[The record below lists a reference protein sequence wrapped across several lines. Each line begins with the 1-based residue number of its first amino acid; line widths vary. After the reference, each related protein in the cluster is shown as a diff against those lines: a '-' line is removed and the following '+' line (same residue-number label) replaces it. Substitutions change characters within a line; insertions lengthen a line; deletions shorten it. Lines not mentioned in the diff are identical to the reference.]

1 MIRNAWH
8 IAGGEGWCANTANLR
23 VLVTHADG
31 SQSVEAVEDDLGLS
45 LPKDAYE
52 VLKRLRAQGVDAVSV
67 TSAASATFGDG
78 KANGAPCAARA
89 AARAAAPRPPR
100 PPRPPRRPRGRATLF
115 AYLDD
120 DGSGDVDY
128 EEFLAHLRGPMSQ
141 RRKDLVARAFQ
152 VLDAD
157 GSGVIECQ
165 DVVDKFDASQHPDVK
180 QGKKSPDEVTR
191 AEFDHY
197 YHNVSCSI
205 DDDDYFE
212 LVIRNAWHIPG
223 GEGWCANTANL
234 RVLVT
239 HADGSQSVEMVED
252 DLGLSLPEDALEV
265 LKRLRAQGVDAVAVT
280 SAAGQTFTDDGAKQ
294 ASWAKKYA
302 LAPLAPSRRR
312 AAPRAGDDPRRGQV
326 RGGPGPP
333 PGDDGPRR
341 RPRDGRPRA
350 RASARRSGARRSTR
364 WRRVP
369 LGLRDALPAGTQGV
383 VDALRRHLKDTVFT
397 FFDADRSAAL
407 DYAEFVACVRGP
419 LSDRAAALV
428 LAFDT
433 LDVENAGAV
442 SPGALAE
449 RFDAQAHPDGY
460 YANLGAFETSET
472 RFDALVGGV
481 WHVSPSAAGGAR
493 ARGGAAAAA
502 RARVRVTLANGHQKT
517 HDLVDDGTLRDASG
531 ALDEREAVR
540 RLQLVGVN
548 GDRGLGGSARGD
560 RAGAGARRARSL
572 AAVERGL
579 ASPDYARALARPRT
593 APASPAPSNPFAPR
607 PKSALDRIADA
618 KLKTTLADNVAPM
631 GPTSAPQT
639 SGDGAAGAGVQLVAK
654 RVAAELRKRGPRGF
668 VALKRHLAA
677 AADPGGYLTLA
688 AFKSAIRDASVS
700 VATDGEL
707 RRVFESVDG
716 DSSGNATVGACV
728 AALRLPHMSLP
739 RANLVEVAFKRLDAD
754 GDGRVPP
761 SKLAAIFDA
770 SQHPEVLAGRV
781 SAQHAYD
788 DFLASFDVKESAC
801 GEPYVGSDEFFDYH
815 RCVSAA
821 VGDDAY
827 FKLLVR
833 NVWRLEGVQSDEA
846 MRDGEAFLTVVAR
859 RTDGR
864 SSVEKLPASL
874 HIAPDDSDA
883 LCAALRDHCGVSAS
897 SAFGVVDAGPTGVG
911 DDGYGF
917 VAGAALQRG
926 GAADVAAKG
935 AANVAAAAEL
945 ISRKFEDRP
954 RGRKMIGGAA
964 SRGGRRRFTGQPVVD
979 VLKKGLDPGVKA
991 IASRLHQDFVLS
1003 RGARGLVAF
1012 ERRLRAKAA
1021 AVGGASSRHL
1031 TLEEL
1036 SSVLRE
1042 VDAHLSSAELRT
1054 LFATCDSDG
1063 DGTVDF
1069 ADFVTLVRPPLSA
1082 RRLALVQQA
1091 WVRAFG
1097 PDVAVVPPERVAAA
1111 FDAASHPEVLAGR
1124 QSANRAFSEFLD
1136 TFDVPEHKAAS
1147 LAEFVT
1153 YHVNVG
1159 AAVSNDDYFDALV
1172 TRAGAK
1178 RTPDRVSASA
1188 GARFGDAYG
1197 VADALKAHDV
1207 GRLGA
1212 RSHEAA
1218 AGIERLLYDLR
1229 TQLAAHGAR
1238 GIVGLARKFRIVD
1251 DDGSKSINSLEF
1263 HKALKELGM
1272 ASLTDSEQRLLFDHF
1287 DRDGSRSIDY
1297 EEFLRAVRPPMN
1309 GRRKDMARRAFAIL
1323 DADGSGAIEPSEI
1336 ASRYDASKHPDV
1348 LAGKSSAEDVYRE
1361 FLETFDVGG
1370 DLDGKVTAQEFENY
1384 YENVSCSVDDDDYFE
1399 LMMRNAWHIPGG
1411 DGWCGNSANLRVLVT
1426 RSDGSQAVECVEDD
1440 LGLSLPRDEKEIL
1453 RRLRAQGVDAV
1464 AIEGSGGAKR
1474 SSAQKSASPKTFRG
1488 VVASRAAGGGTQQTD
1503 AYARSSGKKMQA
1515 GHGGMFGS
1523 QINIGETDAPPSP
1536 PAAHKKRSP
1545 NDVFHSVLGADMQEK
1560 PAPAYG
1566 PGASSPRAADGSLS
1580 RTLKKFDG
1588 QAVLKSVRAKLRFLG
1603 CRGIAG
1609 IARKFK
1615 IADDDNSG
1623 GISPVEF
1630 HKCMAET
1637 GLRLATDDVDALFA
1651 LFDGDANGAISYDEF
1666 LLAVRGPMA
1675 SRRVGLVDKA
1685 FGVLDRDKSG
1695 VVDVEDLVDAFDTS
1709 QHPEVIAGAKSS
1721 NEVLQEFLD
1730 TFEVGGEKDGKVT
1743 RGEFHNYY
1751 ANVSASVDDDDYFE
1765 LMIRNAW
1772 HIPGGEGWCANSA
1785 NLHVLVTHQDGH
1797 QSVQMIEDDLG
1808 LDFTDTPHVLRK
1820 LQAQGIDAIDV
1831 RLYGA
1836 AGATKPKKNNTFRT
1850 TFTIE

>member
-1 MIRNAWH
+1 MREFLDTFDVGGVVDGKVTKDEFLNYYHNVSCSIDDDDYFELMIRNARH
-8 IAGGEGWCANTANLR
+8 IAGGEGCRSRRSRTTSGCR
-23 VLVTHADG
+23 C
-31 SQSVEAVEDDLGLS
+31 
-45 LPKDAYE
+45 PDAYE

-67 TSAASATFGDG
+67 TSAAGATFGEG
-78 KANGAPCAARA
+78 ERPRARPATRRMSGSAAP
-89 AARAAAPRPPR
+89 AAAPRPATAEFALDCLRKALKARGVTGIVTLARNFRIADRDRSGVDLSEFGGVKNSQCHLPR
-100 PPRPPRRPRGRATLF
+100 QEDYATLF

-128 EEFLAHLRGPMSQ
+128 EVPRPPPGPMSQ
-141 RRKDLVARAFQ
+141 RRKDRSRSRSST
-152 VLDAD
+152 D

-180 QGKKSPDEVTR
+180 QGKKSPDEVLR
-191 AEFDHY
+191 EFLDTFGVGGVVDGKVARFGHY

-294 ASWAKKYA
+294 ASWAKKCSGRT
-302 LAPLAPSRRR
+302 APLSCRPPS
-312 AAPRAGDDPRRGQV
+312 AAPATTLGAAKS
-326 RGGPGPP
+326 GGPGP

-341 RPRDGRPRA
+341 RPRDGRPAA
-350 RASARRSGARRSTR
+350 RGRRRSGAQVSRWRPRAPGPAGRARGDRASSTRCGATSRTVGSHGLHRLRRSFLAVDGNGTASSK
-364 WRRVP
+364 
-369 LGLRDALPAGTQGV
+369 LGGEFV
-383 VDALRRHLKDTVFT
+383 EALRRVNFSCTRRRGAGLHLL
-397 FFDADRSAAL
+397 RRGP
-407 DYAEFVACVRGP
+407 VRGARLRGVRGLRPGP
-419 LSDRAAALV
+419 LSDRRARLR

-449 RFDAQAHPDGY
+449 RFDAQAHPDVLAGLATPEDA
-460 YANLGAFETSET
+460 YATFMDNFDVGDAGRLVRLADFGALREPGRLRNF
-472 RFDALVGGV
+472 RDALRR
-481 WHVSPSAAGGAR
+481 PRRRRLAR
-493 ARGGAAAAA
+493 VAVRGRRRAPAA
-502 RARVRVTLANGHQKT
+502 RTATAAARVRVTLANGHQKT

-540 RLQLVGVN
+540 RLQLVGVARPSTSSTARRAV
-548 GDRGLGGSARGD
+548 GREGAGPEGGLGGSAAATAPAPARG
-560 RAGAGARRARSL
+560 GARSL

-579 ASPDYARALARPRT
+579 ASPDYAAARAPAPRPRRRRRRT
-593 APASPAPSNPFAPR
+593 FAPR

-631 GPTSAPQT
+631 GPTPAPQA
-639 SGDGAAGAGVQLVAK
+639 SASGAAGAGVQLVREA
-654 RVAAELRKRGPRGF
+654 RRGGAAQARAPGF

-688 AFKSAIRDASVS
+688 AFKSAIRGARPCRARIWWRS
-700 VATDGEL
+700 
-707 RRVFESVDG
+707 R
-716 DSSGNATVGACV
+716 SSG
-728 AALRLPHMSLP
+728 S
-739 RANLVEVAFKRLDAD
+739 AD

-761 SKLAAIFDA
+761 EARGDLRRVAAPGGARGPRVGPARLRRLPGVLRREGVRVRRALA
-770 SQHPEVLAGRV
+770 
-781 SAQHAYD
+781 
-788 DFLASFDVKESAC
+788 
-801 GEPYVGSDEFFDYH
+801 GSDEFFDYH

-846 MRDGEAFLTVVAR
+846 MRDGEAFLT
-859 RTDGR
+859 
-864 SSVEKLPASL
+864 
-874 HIAPDDSDA
+874 
-883 LCAALRDHCGVSAS
+883 
-897 SAFGVVDAGPTGVG
+897 
-911 DDGYGF
+911 
-917 VAGAALQRG
+917 
-926 GAADVAAKG
+926 G

-964 SRGGRRRFTGQPVVD
+964 SRDGRRRFTGQVDAAAEAAPAPGQPVVD

-991 IASRLHQDFVLS
+991 IASRLHQDFVLCGGAA
-1003 RGARGLVAF
+1003 RGA
-1012 ERRLRAKAA
+1012 
-1021 AVGGASSRHL
+1021 
-1031 TLEEL
+1031 
-1036 SSVLRE
+1036 
-1042 VDAHLSSAELRT
+1042 
-1054 LFATCDSDG
+1054 
-1063 DGTVDF
+1063 
-1069 ADFVTLVRPPLSA
+1069 
-1082 RRLALVQQA
+1082 
-1091 WVRAFG
+1091 
-1097 PDVAVVPPERVAAA
+1097 
-1111 FDAASHPEVLAGR
+1111 
-1124 QSANRAFSEFLD
+1124 
-1136 TFDVPEHKAAS
+1136 
-1147 LAEFVT
+1147 
-1153 YHVNVG
+1153 
-1159 AAVSNDDYFDALV
+1159 
-1172 TRAGAK
+1172 
-1178 RTPDRVSASA
+1178 
-1188 GARFGDAYG
+1188 
-1197 VADALKAHDV
+1197 
-1207 GRLGA
+1207 
-1212 RSHEAA
+1212 EAA
-1218 AGIERLLYDLR
+1218 PEGQGRGRRRRARGHRGALYDLR

-1309 GRRKDMARRAFAIL
+1309 GRTWRAARRDL
-1323 DADGSGAIEPSEI
+1323 
-1336 ASRYDASKHPDV
+1336 HPDV
-1348 LAGKSSAEDVYRE
+1348 LAKSSAEDVYRE

-1411 DGWCGNSANLRVLVT
+1411 DGWCGNT
-1426 RSDGSQAVECVEDD
+1426 VECVEDD
-1440 LGLSLPRDEKEIL
+1440 LGLSLRDEGDSP
-1453 RRLRAQGVDAV
+1453 APAGQGVDAV
-1464 AIEGSGGAKR
+1464 AIEGSGGAKVLGP
-1474 SSAQKSASPKTFRG
+1474 KSASPKTFRG
-1488 VVASRAAGGGTQQTD
+1488 VVASRGRRRRAADGPHAAVEREEDAGGP
-1503 AYARSSGKKMQA
+1503 R
-1515 GHGGMFGS
+1515 GMFGS

-1536 PAAHKKRSP
+1536 PAARSGRRTT
-1545 NDVFHSVLGADMQEK
+1545 SSTACSADMQEK

-1609 IARKFK
+1609 IAQVQDRRRRQL
-1615 IADDDNSG
+1615 G

-1666 LLAVRGPMA
+1666 LLAVARPMA

-1709 QHPEVIAGAKSS
+1709 QHPRSA
-1721 NEVLQEFLD
+1721 
-1730 TFEVGGEKDGKVT
+1730 

-1772 HIPGGEGWCANSA
+1772 HIPGGEGWRKPLADRA
-1785 NLHVLVTHQDGH
+1785 AQDR
-1797 QSVQMIEDDLG
+1797 SVVAD
-1808 LDFTDTPHVLRK
+1808 
-1820 LQAQGIDAIDV
+1820 
-1831 RLYGA
+1831 GA
-1836 AGATKPKKNNTFRT
+1836 P
-1850 TFTIE
+1850 

>member
-1 MIRNAWH
+1 MVVVDRIIINVQNGLAAQGVRGA
-8 IAGGEGWCANTANLR
+8 
-23 VLVTHADG
+23 THLASQFRLMDADG
-31 SQSVEAVEDDLGLS
+31 SGKLTSRSSRAASPAPACGSRAPTRVSAASRRRAPAGRYDAALRSAAFVGDNEFKATRPCGGPAAVSSRKRAAGRSATPAGAAVAARGGPRSARWTRCGRRSRSGAWGIVALARNFRIADRDRSGALREVEFERSVKNSQSGLDSSDISALFAYFDADRSGEVDYDEFLAAIRGPPNARRQAMVAEAFSALDADGSGAVEPSDIVSRFDASKHPDVKKGRARPTRSCASSWTPSTSAALS
-45 LPKDAYE
+45 TASGW
-52 VLKRLRAQGVDAVSV
+52 AQGVDAVSV
-67 TSAASATFGDG
+67 TSAAGATFGDG
-78 KANGAPCAARA
+78 KANGRA
-89 AARAAAPRPPR
+89 AANAAAAEAAAPR
-100 PPRPPRRPRGRATLF
+100 
-115 AYLDD
+115 
-120 DGSGDVDY
+120 
-128 EEFLAHLRGPMSQ
+128 RGPHGPATAEFALDCLRKALKARGVTGIVTLARNFRIADRDRSGGADLSV
-141 RRKDLVARAFQ
+141 RRSVKNA

-180 QGKKSPDEVTR
+180 QGKKSPDEVLR
-191 AEFDHY
+191 EFLDTF
-197 YHNVSCSI
+197 
-205 DDDDYFE
+205 D
-212 LVIRNAWHIPG
+212 AG
-223 GEGWCANTANL
+223 GA
-234 RVLVT
+234 V
-239 HADGSQSVEMVED
+239 DGKSVMVED

-302 LAPLAPSRRR
+302 GAGAPQRRRRRR
-312 AAPRAGDDPRRGQV
+312 AAR
-326 RGGPGPP
+326 
-333 PGDDGPRR
+333 RR
-341 RPRDGRPRA
+341 RPRRG
-350 RASARRSGARRSTR
+350 
-364 WRRVP
+364 
-369 LGLRDALPAGTQGV
+369 QGV

-419 LSDRAAALV
+419 LSDRRRARASL
-428 LAFDT
+428 DT
-433 LDVENAGAV
+433 L
-442 SPGALAE
+442 
-449 RFDAQAHPDGY
+449 
-460 YANLGAFETSET
+460 TS
-472 RFDALVGGV
+472 
-481 WHVSPSAAGGAR
+481 
-493 ARGGAAAAA
+493 
-502 RARVRVTLANGHQKT
+502 VRVTLANGHQKT

-548 GDRGLGGSARGD
+548 AATVDLLRRPRRPAVAAKAPAPKAAWAAAPAATAPAPARGA
-560 RAGAGARRARSL
+560 RGPRGRGARPRA
-572 AAVERGL
+572 
-579 ASPDYARALARPRT
+579 ARRLQLARP
-593 APASPAPSNPFAPR
+593 APRPSPAPSNPSRRGPNPPSTASPTPSSR
-607 PKSALDRIADA
+607 RR
-618 KLKTTLADNVAPM
+618 ADNVAPM
-631 GPTSAPQT
+631 GLTPAPRRPATQA
-639 SGDGAAGAGVQLVAK
+639 GAARACREARRGGAAQA
-654 RVAAELRKRGPRGF
+654 RAPGF
-668 VALKRHLAA
+668 VALKRHSPPPRTRAA
-677 AADPGGYLTLA
+677 TSRSRRSNPR
-688 AFKSAIRDASVS
+688 SATPVS

-728 AALRLPHMSLP
+728 AALRLPHVSLP

-761 SKLAAIFDA
+761 SKLAATFDA

-801 GEPYVGSDEFFDYH
+801 GEPYAGSDEFFDYH

-864 SSVEKLPASL
+864 SSVEKLRRRSISRPTTPTRSARE
-874 HIAPDDSDA
+874 
-883 LCAALRDHCGVSAS
+883 LRDHCGVSAS
-897 SAFGVVDAGPTGVG
+897 SAFGVVDAGPTGAG

-917 VAGAALQRG
+917 VAGAALQR

-964 SRGGRRRFTGQPVVD
+964 APTAALYRATG
-979 VLKKGLDPGVKA
+979 
-991 IASRLHQDFVLS
+991 
-1003 RGARGLVAF
+1003 GAR
-1012 ERRLRAKAA
+1012 RA
-1021 AVGGASSRHL
+1021 
-1031 TLEEL
+1031 
-1036 SSVLRE
+1036 
-1042 VDAHLSSAELRT
+1042 
-1054 LFATCDSDG
+1054 
-1063 DGTVDF
+1063 
-1069 ADFVTLVRPPLSA
+1069 
-1082 RRLALVQQA
+1082 
-1091 WVRAFG
+1091 
-1097 PDVAVVPPERVAAA
+1097 
-1111 FDAASHPEVLAGR
+1111 
-1124 QSANRAFSEFLD
+1124 
-1136 TFDVPEHKAAS
+1136 
-1147 LAEFVT
+1147 
-1153 YHVNVG
+1153 
-1159 AAVSNDDYFDALV
+1159 
-1172 TRAGAK
+1172 
-1178 RTPDRVSASA
+1178 
-1188 GARFGDAYG
+1188 
-1197 VADALKAHDV
+1197 
-1207 GRLGA
+1207 
-1212 RSHEAA
+1212 
-1218 AGIERLLYDLR
+1218 
-1229 TQLAAHGAR
+1229 

-1272 ASLTDSEQRLLFDHF
+1272 APLTDSEQRLLFD
-1287 DRDGSRSIDY
+1287 
-1297 EEFLRAVRPPMN
+1297 LRP
-1309 GRRKDMARRAFAIL
+1309 RR
-1323 DADGSGAIEPSEI
+1323 
-1336 ASRYDASKHPDV
+1336 
-1348 LAGKSSAEDVYRE
+1348 
-1361 FLETFDVGG
+1361 
-1370 DLDGKVTAQEFENY
+1370 
-1384 YENVSCSVDDDDYFE
+1384 
-1399 LMMRNAWHIPGG
+1399 
-1411 DGWCGNSANLRVLVT
+1411 
-1426 RSDGSQAVECVEDD
+1426 
-1440 LGLSLPRDEKEIL
+1440 
-1453 RRLRAQGVDAV
+1453 GVDAV

-1523 QINIGETDAPPSP
+1523 QINIGETDAPP
-1536 PAAHKKRSP
+1536 
-1545 NDVFHSVLGADMQEK
+1545 VLGADMQEK
-1560 PAPAYG
+1560 PAPRARAE
-1566 PGASSPRAADGSLS
+1566 PGAADGSLS

-1615 IADDDNSG
+1615 IADDDNS
-1623 GISPVEF
+1623 
-1630 HKCMAET
+1630 A
-1637 GLRLATDDVDALFA
+1637 
-1651 LFDGDANGAISYDEF
+1651 
-1666 LLAVRGPMA
+1666 A
-1675 SRRVGLVDKA
+1675 SRPWSSTRV
-1685 FGVLDRDKSG
+1685 
-1695 VVDVEDLVDAFDTS
+1695 
-1709 QHPEVIAGAKSS
+1709 
-1721 NEVLQEFLD
+1721 LD
-1730 TFEVGGEKDGKVT
+1730 TFGGRRRKDGGHA
-1743 RGEFHNYY
+1743 GEFHNYY